1 MIRSTNTGVATKID
15 EYVPTIIPIS
25 KANEKPLREGPPNRN
40 KTKTTTKVVNDVM
53 SVLLIVLFIDS
64 FTTGITSLPA
74 LIPKFSLTLSKTT
87 TVSLIEYPII
97 VNKAAINT

>member
-1 MIRSTNTGVATKID
+1 
-15 EYVPTIIPIS
+15 
-25 KANEKPLREGPPNRN
+25 
-40 KTKTTTKVVNDVM
+40 M